1 MNPVAH
7 RITPDLI
14 SDYVA
19 GRLDARE
26 ADLIENAMSRNRDIA
41 AAVAAARKL
50 NSRIGRYFSQRSSQ
64 GRG

>member
-1 MNPVAH
+1 MNPDAH

-50 NSRIGRYFSQRSSQ
+50 NSRIGRYFSQRGPQ

>member
-26 ADLIENAMSRNRDIA
+26 TDLIENAMSRNRDIA

-50 NSRIGRYFSQRSSQ
+50 NSRIGRYFSQRGSQ
-64 GRG
+64 SRG